1 MTGVIICIALYLAA
15 QILARVVLGKGLNT
29 LSMQEKGLFLDI
41 TASVRKWSLLFLVVI
56 ITAFLLASRFGQF
69 TFAWMFSSYVAAL
82 LLFNN
87 GVIVMMIWK
96 KLKAAA
102 MPEFFI
108 KKFVLS
114 SLIKLLAVIVVSAGV
129 FYLIQSGKLPI

>member
-1 MTGVIICIALYLAA
+1 MTGLIICIALYLAA

-56 ITAFLLASRFGQF
+56 ITAFLLAARFGQF
-69 TFAWMFSSYVAAL
+69 TFAWMFGSYITAL

-87 GVIVMMIWK
+87 GVIVVMILR

-102 MPEFFI
+102 MPKLFI
-108 KKFVLS
+108 KKFVQS
-114 SLIKLLAVIVVSAGV
+114 SLIKLLAVIAVSAGV

>member
-1 MTGVIICIALYLAA
+1 MTGLIICIALYLAA
-15 QILARVVLGKGLNT
+15 QILARVVLGKGLNA

-56 ITAFLLASRFGQF
+56 ITAFLLAARFGQF
-69 TFAWMFSSYVAAL
+69 NFAWMFGSYIAAL

-87 GVIVMMIWK
+87 GVIVVMILR
-96 KLKAAA
+96 KLKAAP

-108 KKFVLS
+108 KKFVQS
-114 SLIKLLAVIVVSAGV
+114 SLIKLLAVIAVSAGV

>member
-1 MTGVIICIALYLAA
+1 MTGLIICIALYLAA
-15 QILARVVLGKGLNT
+15 QILARVVLGKGLNA

-56 ITAFLLASRFGQF
+56 ITAFLLAARFGQF
-69 TFAWMFSSYVAAL
+69 AFAWMFSSYIAAL

-87 GVIVMMIWK
+87 GVIVVMILR

-114 SLIKLLAVIVVSAGV
+114 SLIKFLAVIAVSAGV
-129 FYLIQSGKLPI
+129 FYLIQSGKLPL

>member
-1 MTGVIICIALYLAA
+1 MTGLIICIALYLAA
-15 QILARVVLGKGLNT
+15 QILARVVLGKGLNA

-56 ITAFLLASRFGQF
+56 ITAFLLAARFGQF
-69 TFAWMFSSYVAAL
+69 SFAWMFSSYIAAL

-87 GVIVMMIWK
+87 GVIVVMILR

-114 SLIKLLAVIVVSAGV
+114 SLIKFLAVIAVSAGV
-129 FYLIQSGKLPI
+129 FYLIQSGKLPL